1 MEEEVFLTREQVLI
15 WGHFKA
21 YTFNKLRK
29 TDPVFPKPLN
39 FGERQLRWSLTELEA
54 WAKGRKT
61 EKPFLTQEKDS
72 EDPNASEWIYLPG
85 RTKSNEAD
93 RKTWVRKSGRTITV
107 AVNGEISPEYKK
119 SLEEFCAM
127 HGSSLPENGER
138 VSFSCL
144 TAEEIA
150 EYFIEKFSTR
160 EAIVLLQDKKFL
172 KELGFTKGDTEA
184 VREALNVVLS
194 RAGLSALKGFV

>member
-29 TDPVFPKPLN
+29 TDPAFPKPLN

-85 RTKSNEAD
+85 RTKANEAD

-107 AVNGEISPEYKK
+107 AVNGDISPEYKK

-127 HGSSLPENGER
+127 HGSSLLENGER

-144 TAEEIA
+144 TAEKLLNTSSKN
-150 EYFIEKFSTR
+150 FRPEKQLFCFRTR
-160 EAIVLLQDKKFL
+160 K
-172 KELGFTKGDTEA
+172 
-184 VREALNVVLS
+184 S
-194 RAGLSALKGFV
+194 

>member
-1 MEEEVFLTREQVLI
+1 MEEEVFLTRGQVLI

-29 TDPVFPKPLN
+29 TDPAFPKPLN

-144 TAEEIA
+144 TAEKIA
-150 EYFIEKFSTR
+150 EYFIEKFSIR

-172 KELGFTKGDTEA
+172 KELGFTKGDIEA

-194 RAGLSALKGFV
+194 RAGSLAQGIY